1 MSRRL
6 LKVLHQLEE
15 ALIVFV
21 LGSMIL
27 LSGTQILLR
36 NLWDSGIAW
45 GEPLLRI
52 LVLWLGLLGAM
63 LATRQNRHIRI
74 DILTRYLPQ
83 TWKRYS
89 GMITNLFSSV
99 ICALL
104 AWHSG
109 RFVQHEWQDGSEVFN
124 GFPAWAAE
132 LLLPLAFAIIS
143 LRFAVLAWHSLQEN
157 EA

>member
-1 MSRRL
+1 MSQRL

-15 ALIVFV
+15 ALIIFV

-109 RFVQHEWQDGSEVFN
+109 RFVHYEWQDGSEVFN